1 MKYAKKLE
9 LAIGV
14 VILLIIITRF
24 FGDDPQ
30 IDNLSNSQEVAA
42 PILADSVSNDA
53 VLEVEAV
60 SSDQQNIFYPVTK
73 VVDGDTLSINLDGT
87 NTTIRLIGI
96 DTPETVDP
104 RKPVQCFGVEASNK
118 AKELLVGKKV
128 RLEMDSSQGNYD
140 KYNRL
145 LAYVYLEDGT
155 LINKKL
161 IQDGYGHEY
170 TYNTP
175 YKYQAEF
182 KKAEQYA
189 QSNKLGLWA
198 PGVCEEKEVTPAQQ
212 LAPYPT
218 LPTQSTSGYSCS
230 ANTYNCTDFST
241 HAEAQSVYEMCG
253 GVNNDIHG
261 LDQDKDGEACE
272 SLP

>member
-1 MKYAKKLE
+1 MKYAKTLG
-9 LAIGV
+9 LAIGA
-14 VILLIIITRF
+14 VILLIIITGF
-24 FGDDPQ
+24 FGDDSQ
-30 IDNLSNSQEVAA
+30 VDNLSSSQEVAA

-53 VLEVEAV
+53 VSKVEE
-60 SSDQQNIFYPVTK
+60 DNFYQVVK
-73 VVDGDTLSINLDGT
+73 VVDGDTLSINLDGA
-87 NTTIRLIGI
+87 NTTIRLIGV

-140 KYNRL
+140 KYSRL

-175 YKYQAEF
+175 YKYQTEF
-182 KKAEQYA
+182 RKAEQYA

-198 PGVCEEKEVTPAQQ
+198 PCI
-212 LAPYPT
+212 
-218 LPTQSTSGYSCS
+218 
-230 ANTYNCTDFST
+230 F
-241 HAEAQSVYEMCG
+241 
-253 GVNNDIHG
+253 
-261 LDQDKDGEACE
+261 
-272 SLP
+272 